1 MKKEYVEIII
11 SLLSNEIKSDLDYL
25 GDIENKEEKQFYKMR
40 IKEMRE
46 LKQILKMIKLKK

>member
-25 GDIENKEEKQFYKMR
+25 GDIENKEDKQFYKMR